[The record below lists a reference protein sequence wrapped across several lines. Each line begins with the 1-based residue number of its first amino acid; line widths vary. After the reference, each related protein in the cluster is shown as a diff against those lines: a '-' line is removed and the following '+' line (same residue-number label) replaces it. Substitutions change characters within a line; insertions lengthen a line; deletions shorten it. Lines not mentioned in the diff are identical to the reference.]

1 MRWWVRVGLTLR
13 LSQSVEESVKEDM
26 GLLLAHPLF
35 PEGLVVLGYVLDDET
50 GVTTEVFLE

>member
-1 MRWWVRVGLTLR
+1 MRVGLTLR

>member
-1 MRWWVRVGLTLR
+1 MRVRLILR
-13 LSQSVEESVKEDM
+13 RSQSVEESVKEDM
-26 GLLLAHPLF
+26 RLLLEHPLF

>member
-1 MRWWVRVGLTLR
+1 MRFR
-13 LSQSVEESVKEDM
+13 QSVEESVKEDM
-26 GLLLAHPLF
+26 RLLLAHSLF